1 MNHGPFPGSILGVGV
16 GAGNYIYNANTNYGV
31 SNSTGEETT
40 TGSGGSGGPPPFKV
54 TKEQWDAL
62 VATVK
67 RLSADIDALTK
78 NGQDLTRALNQA
90 SRGERVVSYW
100 EEG

>member
-1 MNHGPFPGSILGVGV
+1 VIYGQIPGNNVLG
-16 GAGNYIYNANTNYGV
+16 NSTYNANTNYGV
-31 SNSTGEETT
+31 SNSTEEGTAIDV
-40 TGSGGSGGPPPFKV
+40 GGLPPFKV
-54 TKEQWDAL
+54 TKEQWEAL

-78 NGQDLTRALNQA
+78 NGQDLTRAFNQA
-90 SRGERVVSYW
+90 SRGERPVGYW